1 MRALLVLAPLAA
13 LLAAV
18 APPSSP
24 VPALVDRVVA
34 AYGGREALEKGP
46 VVVQEGEI
54 TAHAPGEVGRVTR
67 IYERPRHLRVTIG
80 YPGGASEQRI
90 LDGDRAWRDRR
101 EVTGTPPHGAMSLQA
116 ARLELPLS
124 LLAGVAR
131 VADEGTVEVDGKR
144 LRVLRLPLGEGA
156 SLAAEIDEATG
167 RIERTVAR
175 MPGGDVPLEF
185 VTVYSDFRKVQ
196 GILVPFREEN
206 HVHGRHTGT
215 TVLRRVEFLPEAPT
229 GAFRP

>member
-1 MRALLVLAPLAA
+1 MPALLLAPLSVLLVAA
-13 LLAAV
+13 AGPAV
-18 APPSSP
+18 P
-24 VPALVDRVVA
+24 VPALVDRVVE
-34 AYGGREALEKGP
+34 AYGGRETLERSP
-46 VVVQEGEI
+46 VLVQEGEVA
-54 TAHAPGEVGRVTR
+54 AHAPGEVGRVTR

-101 EVTGTPPHGAMSLQA
+101 EVTGMPAHGAMALQA

-131 VADEGTVEVDGKR
+131 IADEGTIDRDGR
-144 LRVLRLPLGEGA
+144 RFRALRLPIGDGA
-156 SLAAEIDEATG
+156 SLAVEIDEATG
-167 RIERTVAR
+167 RIERTAAR
-175 MPGGDVPLEF
+175 MPGGEVPLEF

-215 TVLRRVEFLPEAPT
+215 TVLRRAEFLPEAPT